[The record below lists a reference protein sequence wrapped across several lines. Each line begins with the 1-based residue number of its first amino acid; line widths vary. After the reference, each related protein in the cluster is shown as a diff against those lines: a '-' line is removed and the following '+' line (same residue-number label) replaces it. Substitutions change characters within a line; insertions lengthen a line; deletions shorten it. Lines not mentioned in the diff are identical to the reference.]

1 MAQQQHEEK
10 EKKPFERLPVD
21 VVPVN
26 YKLELTPDLT
36 AFTFQGQL
44 EITVQVYMMCSY
56 NPRPLKSSFEG
67 PYFNC
72 GNHSYPQYLNWGALT
87 FRCVTE

>member
-1 MAQQQHEEK
+1 MSDTVFITHAHNCGSKVSACSDTYVVSYLCYFTGRRHTGMAQQQQEEK

-26 YKLELTPDLT
+26 YKLELKPDLT

-44 EITVQVYMMCSY
+44 EITVQV
-56 NPRPLKSSFEG
+56 
-67 PYFNC
+67 
-72 GNHSYPQYLNWGALT
+72 
-87 FRCVTE
+87 

>member
-1 MAQQQHEEK
+1 MAQQQQEEK

-26 YKLELTPDLT
+26 YKLELKPDLT

-44 EITVQVYMMCSY
+44 EITVQV
-56 NPRPLKSSFEG
+56 
-67 PYFNC
+67 
-72 GNHSYPQYLNWGALT
+72 
-87 FRCVTE
+87 

>member
-1 MAQQQHEEK
+1 MAQQQQT

-26 YKLELTPDLT
+26 YKLELKPDLA

-44 EITVQVYMMCSY
+44 EITVQVKC
-56 NPRPLKSSFEG
+56 RPI
-67 PYFNC
+67 PYI
-72 GNHSYPQYLNWGALT
+72 SWQSL
-87 FRCVTE
+87 